1 VIFAVLGKETTL
13 RKTASLLLSL
23 GVIAG
28 ALFIP
33 ATAAHATFAG
43 VAGCQANLPQW
54 PTTSAQS
61 ASDCADGSLP
71 TDGLAIGAGIIG
83 GSPRGCAVWAN
94 TNPPSGG
101 FRCKFRASISS
112 YQETCVGPLP
122 PALGTASGTITVT
135 DTSDNASTSAPY
147 SWVRVGLTAVIVPG
161 GGNAA
166 GVAAFVPVPPLG
178 TCAAPL
184 PLTAHVVGAA
194 VAP

>member
-1 VIFAVLGKETTL
+1 MKKRI
-13 RKTASLLLSL
+13 SLLLTF

-28 ALFIP
+28 ALILP
-33 ATAAHATFAG
+33 ANAAHATFAG
-43 VAGCQANLPQW
+43 AAGCQANLPQW

-61 ASDCADGSLP
+61 APDCGGGALP
-71 TDGLAIGAGIIG
+71 TDGLAVGAGIIG
-83 GSPRGCAVWAN
+83 GTPTACIPTACS
-94 TNPPSGG
+94 
-101 FRCKFRASISS
+101 FKASISS

-135 DTSDNASTSAPY
+135 RNADGQTTSAPY

-161 GGNAA
+161 GANAA